1 MIAAKAMEKI
11 AGFIMTILLCS
22 LSILS
27 SCQAESQDWHP
38 SGKATIASHF
48 EYSNSGGKGCVVTI
62 EILNTGLSSIS
73 RCTVSLSAATEARVY
88 RQTAVKEIV
97 IPPGKRAYFDIEI
110 VFVSEDE
117 SLKAAGVAIEDSFF
131 L

>member
-1 MIAAKAMEKI
+1 MIAAKAMKKI
-11 AGFIMTILLCS
+11 DGFIMAILLCS

-27 SCQAESQDWHP
+27 SCRVESSDWYP

-48 EYSNSGGKGCVVTI
+48 EYSNSDGKGCVSTI
-62 EILNTGLSSIS
+62 EIINTGMSSIN
-73 RCTVSLSAATEARVY
+73 RCAVSLSAATDARVY
-88 RQTAVKEIV
+88 HQTAVKEMV

-110 VFVSEDE
+110 AFVSEDE
-117 SLKAAGVAIEDSFF
+117 SLKETGLVIEDSFY